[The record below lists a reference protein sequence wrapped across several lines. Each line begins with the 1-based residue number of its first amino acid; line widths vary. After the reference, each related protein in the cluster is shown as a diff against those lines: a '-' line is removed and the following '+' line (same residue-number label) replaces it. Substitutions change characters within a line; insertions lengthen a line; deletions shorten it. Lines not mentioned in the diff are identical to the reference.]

1 MLSSRLISFI
11 INNSPDV
18 HVSPHKSPYGDYN
31 SREFSVYSY
40 LKNHGVELAYGI
52 DLFGNS

>member
-18 HVSPHKSPYGDYN
+18 HLSPHKSPYGDYN

-40 LKNHGVELAYGI
+40 LKNHGVELACRI